1 MPIFQISDAEIKS
14 FNELKNNK
22 ERYAVISTITSDDIY
37 NRFSTEDITEPFA
50 SVSTITTVKRNKTF
64 EETVYTWNE
73 ISVDNYDISLRLVPN
88 KSFKIKAK
96 IKNITNFNPKIV
108 LI

>member
-22 ERYAVISTITSDDIY
+22 ERYAVISTITSDDIF
-37 NRFSTEDITEPFA
+37 NRFCTEDIAYPLA
-50 SVSTITTVKRNKTF
+50 SVSTITMVKSNKTI
-64 EETVYTWNE
+64 EETTYTWNE
-73 ISVDNYDISLRLVPN
+73 TSIDNYDILSKLVPSQ
-88 KSFKIKAK
+88 SFKIKAK
-96 IKNITNFNPKIV
+96 VKNITNFNPKIV